1 MQEGGGL
8 DPRIPKIYN
17 TWGLWWIVP
26 DIWFWGFGGPWGAMG
41 GRDDKVMVQV
51 VIYMSCTT
59 IFIAPQP
66 RPKAE
71 AGGAFN
77 FFEYLN

>member
-1 MQEGGGL
+1 MLKGGGL

-26 DIWFWGFGGPWGAMG
+26 EIWFWGFGGPWGALG

-59 IFIAPQP
+59 NFI
-66 RPKAE
+66 
-71 AGGAFN
+71 
-77 FFEYLN
+77 L